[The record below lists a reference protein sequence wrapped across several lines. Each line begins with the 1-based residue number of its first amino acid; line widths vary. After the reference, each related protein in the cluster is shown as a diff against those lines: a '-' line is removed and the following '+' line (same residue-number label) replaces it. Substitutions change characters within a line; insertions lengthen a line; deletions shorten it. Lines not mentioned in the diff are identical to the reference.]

1 MITNSQDIKNYEP
14 RLTVSVYIQ
23 TLDIFTEIVIRD
35 WGKLHKDQIAQTDPH
50 ALTIIKLPINLY
62 AVCVLI

>member
-14 RLTVSVYIQ
+14 RLTVSVHIQ
-23 TLDIFTEIVIRD
+23 TSDIFTEIVIRD

-50 ALTIIKLPINLY
+50 ELVIIKLSINLY